1 MSCNLRIGK
10 DKSYILV
17 CHKDGLLFGGM
28 RCSQLAVIVT
38 LNDAINTE
46 AIRKE
51 EQDLLFSHESIFI
64 LKLMVDIQKIFK
76 NEYLRKVDKSNALV
90 SSVYGTADTTANEVS
105 TLKTPEA
112 NAFLNSLKLDNNGNL
127 LSDVTIN
134 GKKYNLLLSKHHK
147 PTREKNKMKF

>member
-1 MSCNLRIGK
+1 M
-10 DKSYILV
+10 Y
-17 CHKDGLLFGGM
+17 
-28 RCSQLAVIVT
+28 
-38 LNDAINTE
+38 TE
-46 AIRKE
+46 AIKKE
-51 EQDLLFSHESIFI
+51 ERDLLFSHESIFI
-64 LKLMVDIQKIFK
+64 LKLMVNIQKIFK

-90 SSVYGTADTTANEVS
+90 SSVYGIADTKANEVS